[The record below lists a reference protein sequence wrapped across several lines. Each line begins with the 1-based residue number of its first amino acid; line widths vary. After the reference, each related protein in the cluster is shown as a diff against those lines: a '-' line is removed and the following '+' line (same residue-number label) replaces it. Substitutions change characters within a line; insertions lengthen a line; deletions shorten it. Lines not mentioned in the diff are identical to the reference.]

1 MVARQQKLYD
11 PYAYGS
17 LQRRHMS
24 VSNRWWRDWLLSSLC
39 QITPKKRSKL
49 HFSGP
54 WRAESG
60 GFPHK
65 GPLMPP
71 WSVFASQPHYQELT
85 HWGRVTHICVNTQ
98 TIVGPDNGLSPGR
111 HQAIIWTSAGILLV
125 GPLGANFNEIA
136 IEIDPF
142 IFKKIHLKMS
152 SGIWRP
158 FCLGLSVLSTT
169 PLGGKHGSIQ
179 WSINLNWTYL
189 WMHLFAKQ
197 SIEKRE
203 ICIDRQI
210 AACRYWGL
218 SVWLMLWN
226 ANQDL

>member
-1 MVARQQKLYD
+1 MVARQQELYY

-24 VSNRWWRDWLLSSLC
+24 VSNRWWHDWLLSSLC

-49 HFSGP
+49 HISGP
-54 WRAESG
+54 WWAEAG

-65 GPLMPP
+65 GPLMQP
-71 WSVFASQPHYQELT
+71 WSAFASQPHYQELST
-85 HWGRVTHICVNTQ
+85 
-98 TIVGPDNGLSPGR
+98 
-111 HQAIIWTSAGILLV
+111 ILL
-125 GPLGANFNEIA
+125 
-136 IEIDPF
+136 D
-142 IFKKIHLKMS
+142 
-152 SGIWRP
+152 
-158 FCLGLSVLSTT
+158 
-169 PLGGKHGSIQ
+169 GKHGSIQ